1 MMAQYVERAVNINK
15 FKINRVSN
23 LTNKE
28 IEAVMMSGNVIEG
41 IIIEKNG
48 DNLVVAVNGDRNNRM
63 LININNALNVNISE
77 YPYYSFRHKRNLREQ
92 KRPRFEFRFTREELN
107 ELVGKYVSIN
117 YDGKV
122 IEGEVV
128 KYIFREGKCPNEIIV
143 KSKDEEKSIHD
154 YRIRKIEITGENSA
168 QHEGFKKMRSLEE
181 ELFELSQDK
190 FNDYD
195 YEDLDYRG
203 VEPNQLLE
211 EYFYT
216 RMRGLKDKNVD
227 LSRFDYNWVQEVVNY
242 HKDKSNRKA
251 DEHVLNEI
259 KKARN
264 VNNYYNQRK
273 EFIDFIFEK
282 VRSVNW
288 KSYCKNQ
295 LEAEIEALEYIYES
309 GIVVN

>member
-1 MMAQYVERAVNINK
+1 MMAQYAEQAVNINK
-15 FKINRVSN
+15 FKIDRVSN

-28 IEAVMMSGNVIEG
+28 IEAVMMNGDVIEG

-63 LININNALNVNISE
+63 LININNTLNVNISE
-77 YPYYSFRHKRNLREQ
+77 YPYYSFRHKRILREQ
-92 KRPRFEFRFTREELN
+92 KRPRFEFRFTKEELN

-216 RMRGLKDKNVD
+216 RMRGLKDKSVD

-242 HKDKSNRKA
+242 HKDKANRRA

>member
-1 MMAQYVERAVNINK
+1 MMAQYAEQAVNINK
-15 FKINRVSN
+15 FKIDRVSN

-28 IEAVMMSGNVIEG
+28 IEAVMMNGDVIEG
-41 IIIEKNG
+41 IIIEKKG

-63 LININNALNVNISE
+63 LININNTLNVNISE
-77 YPYYSFRHKRNLREQ
+77 YPYYSFRHKRILREQ
-92 KRPRFEFRFTREELN
+92 KRPRFEFRFTKEELN

-216 RMRGLKDKNVD
+216 RMRGLKDKSVD
-227 LSRFDYNWVQEVVNY
+227 LSKFDYNWVQEVVNY
-242 HKDKSNRKA
+242 HKDKANRKA

>member
-1 MMAQYVERAVNINK
+1 MMVQYAERVVNINK
-15 FKINRVSN
+15 FKIDRVSN

-28 IEAVMMSGNVIEG
+28 IEAVMMNGDVIEG

-63 LININNALNVNISE
+63 LININNTLNVNISE
-77 YPYYSFRHKRNLREQ
+77 YPYYSFRHKRILREQ
-92 KRPRFEFRFTREELN
+92 KRPRFEFRFTKEELN

-128 KYIFREGKCPNEIIV
+128 KYIFREGKRPNEIIV
-143 KSKDEEKSIHD
+143 KSKNEKKSIHD
-154 YRIRKIEITGENSA
+154 YRIRKIEITGENLA

-216 RMRGLKDKNVD
+216 KMRGLKDKSVD
-227 LSRFDYNWVQEVVNY
+227 LSKFDYNWVQEVVNY
-242 HKDKSNRKA
+242 HKDKSNGKA

-273 EFIDFIFEK
+273 EFIDLIFEK
-282 VRSVNW
+282 VRSVDW

-309 GIVVN
+309 GIVVD